1 MDQSQTVRRF
11 LKLAVAACS
20 VGVALVAVEF
30 LLLRGVLGLH
40 GIEDADVYVYD
51 PGLGWALRPNVEAR
65 SSTLEFAYT
74 ISTDRL
80 GLRRADPGD
89 LWHSAARR
97 ILIVGDSFAFGWGVS
112 SDEMLSSRLQR
123 ALGNSGGSA
132 AVLTAGVPGDSTDQ
146 EYLAWKRLDSQVDP
160 AVVIVLMGNNDPP
173 ADNASTVRMGNA
185 SYSKPRFR
193 AGTGGT
199 LALEGT
205 PVPDKQLVISPTPLE
220 PLKVRAR
227 TLASY
232 ALAKQFR
239 DGRQFSAAPPPQFD
253 AAALETTAAIL
264 AAFNRDAQAHG
275 ADLLVVLIP
284 GPTLSAPLAAICR
297 DAGIAFLD
305 LTPRFAGH
313 DDLAFKYDGHWNAQG
328 HQAAADV
335 IAPVV
340 REMLERN

>member
-1 MDQSQTVRRF
+1 
-11 LKLAVAACS
+11 
-20 VGVALVAVEF
+20 
-30 LLLRGVLGLH
+30 VLGLH
-40 GIEDADVYVYD
+40 GIEDADVYAYD
-51 PGLGWALRPNVEAR
+51 PQLGWALRPNVEAR
-65 SSTLEFAYT
+65 SSSLEFAYT

-80 GLRRADPGD
+80 GLR
-89 LWHSAARR
+89 SAARR
-97 ILIVGDSFAFGWGVS
+97 RGDGPGDVWQASAHRILLVGDSFAFGWGVS
-112 SDEMLSSRLQR
+112 GDAMLSSRLER
-123 ALGNSGGSA
+123 APGRTGGGA
-132 AVLTAGVPGDSTDQ
+132 AVLTAGVPGYSTDQ
-146 EYLAWKRLDSQVDP
+146 EYLSWKRLDAQLDP

-193 AGTGGT
+193 VGEGGT

-205 PVPDKQLVISPTPLE
+205 PVPDTQLVVTPTPLE
-220 PLKVRAR
+220 PIKARAR

-232 ALAKQFR
+232 ALAKRFR
-239 DGRQFSAAPPPQFD
+239 DARQFSAAAAAPPPRFD

-275 ADLLVVLIP
+275 AALLVVLIP

-313 DDLAFKYDGHWNAQG
+313 DDLTFKYDGHWNALG
-328 HQAAADV
+328 HQTAADAIV
-335 IAPVV
+335 PALTAMPK
-340 REMLERN
+340 

>member
-1 MDQSQTVRRF
+1 VRRF
-11 LKLAVAACS
+11 LKFAVAACS
-20 VGVALVAVEF
+20 VGLALLAVEF

-40 GIEDADVYVYD
+40 GIRDADIYAYD
-51 PGLGWALRPNVEAR
+51 PELGWALRPNVDAR
-65 SSTLEFAYT
+65 SSSLEFAYT

-80 GLRRADPGD
+80 GLRRAGPGD
-89 LWHSAARR
+89 VRQSAARR

-112 SDEMLSSRLQR
+112 GDEMLSSRLER
-123 ALGNSGGSA
+123 ALGNSGGGA
-132 AVLTAGVPGDSTDQ
+132 AVLTAGVPGYSTDQ
-146 EYLAWKRLDSQVDP
+146 DYLSWKRLDAQLDP
-160 AVVIVLMGNNDPP
+160 AVVIVLMGTNDPP

-193 AGTGGT
+193 VGTGGT
-199 LALEGT
+199 VALEGT
-205 PVPDKQLVISPTPLE
+205 PVPDKQLVIIPTLLE
-220 PLKVRAR
+220 PIKARAR
-227 TLASY
+227 TLAAY

-239 DGRQFSAAPPPQFD
+239 DARQFSAASAPPPQFD
-253 AAALETTAAIL
+253 AAALGTTAAIL
-264 AAFNRDAQAHG
+264 GAFNRDAQAHG
-275 ADLLVVLIP
+275 AALLVVLIP

-313 DDLAFKYDGHWNAQG
+313 DDLTFKYDGHWNAQG

-340 REMLERN
+340 RAMLERK